1 MSATINDDAVKAV
14 SNQEGQ
20 IGSHVPPSEPL
31 EKGGHKPGVLATKAD
46 KAPEFHAQTLP
57 AGSAPASHTHIPNPT
72 TSSLPP
78 DTTTTTSASDTLL
91 GATSADVYTGLGHPG
106 QGQTSTELRH
116 DGSHGRAKQGTGLVG
131 VGADTVTN
139 KGSAVDA
146 HDPGYAS
153 QRALDKDVETGA
165 RGTVGGPPAEER
177 LPEGAETV
185 ASEAPKDRAT
195 SGVASALAGSK

>member
-1 MSATINDDAVKAV
+1 MSATINEDAVKSV

-31 EKGGHKPGVLATKAD
+31 EKGGHKPGVLATPAD

-72 TSSLPP
+72 SSLPP
-78 DTTTTTSASDTLL
+78 DTTTTSASDTLL
-91 GATSADVYTGLGHPG
+91 GATSADVHTGLGHPG

-131 VGADTVTN
+131 VGAETVMN
-139 KGSAVDA
+139 KGDAVDA
-146 HDPGYAS
+146 KDPGFSS

-185 ASEAPKDRAT
+185 ASEAPRDRAT
-195 SGVASALAGSK
+195 GGVASVHAGSK